1 MVSCAASITRGFKAL
16 RSGRREDTPTQY
28 HRSPVRSAG
37 ALKDSTSTPSV
48 ARTPKQRTNKR
59 KYDFNKRANTQAF
72 FLQDHLSNQ

>member
-28 HRSPVRSAG
+28 HISPVRSAG

-48 ARTPKQRTNKR
+48 ARTPKWKTNEKR
-59 KYDFNKRANTQAF
+59 KSGWF
-72 FLQDHLSNQ
+72 